1 MNPSNISNN
10 QFFPYRN
17 VMEMLVIEELQR
29 QLEARYFASQKASP
43 MQQPLK
49 YTTETQAIA
58 YALNRLPPLY
68 ATSIEG
74 WERQLQKAK
83 SELSEQI
90 SCAVRWGLAAVE
102 NDPLKVGIPLLFPK
116 KKLSKIFPLYSEERA
131 AV

>member
-1 MNPSNISNN
+1 MIRALTTMNPSNISKN

-29 QLEARYFASQKASP
+29 QVEARFH
-43 MQQPLK
+43 QPLK
-49 YTTETQAIA
+49 YTHETQAIA

-83 SELSEQI
+83 SELSDQI
-90 SCAVRWGLAAVE
+90 SWAVRWGLAAIE
-102 NDPLKVGIPLLFPK
+102 NDPLKVGTPLLFPK
-116 KKLSKIFPLYSEERA
+116 KNLTKISPLYREQRV